1 MDRKEMSSRI
11 IQNEMTM
18 LNALNN
24 GHKPNTSDE
33 FQPLRVENE
42 ILRCMY
48 YGEDSPNCRRLYTK
62 KKGT

>member
-1 MDRKEMSSRI
+1 
-11 IQNEMTM
+11 MTM
-18 LNALNN
+18 LAALNN

-48 YGEDSPNCRRLYTK
+48 YGEDSPNCRRIYTK

>member
-1 MDRKEMSSRI
+1 MEKSEMSSRI
-11 IQNEMTM
+11 IQNEMIM